1 MSTAS
6 QQSTQHIL
14 MVRPVHFR
22 KNEQTAGNNHY
33 QKESEHDDVL
43 DRALAEFDG
52 MVDALR
58 AHGVQVTVVED
69 DPSTDTPDA
78 LFPNNW
84 VSFHDDGKVGLYP
97 MFAENRRL
105 ERREEILHDLVHQQ
119 GFEMTEVVDFT
130 EFESHGVFLE
140 GTGSIVLD
148 RVHNKAY
155 AALSARTDKEAFVHF
170 CEAFGMEGIV
180 FEAFQTVE
188 DERLPIY
195 HTNVMMAIGTSWAAV
210 CLACMDHPEDQALV
224 KSNLEA
230 DGLAVVELSEDQIN
244 QFAGNMLE
252 VKGSDGQTLIVMS
265 RRAHQSLDA
274 DQRALLETFGTIV
287 SPDLDVIETCG
298 GGSARCMM
306 AEVHLP
312 QPTHA

>member
-1 MSTAS
+1 
-6 QQSTQHIL
+6 
-14 MVRPVHFR
+14 
-22 KNEQTAGNNHY
+22 
-33 QKESEHDDVL
+33 
-43 DRALAEFDG
+43 
-52 MVDALR
+52 
-58 AHGVQVTVVED
+58 
-69 DPSTDTPDA
+69 
-78 LFPNNW
+78 
-84 VSFHDDGKVGLYP
+84 
-97 MFAENRRL
+97 
-105 ERREEILHDLVHQQ
+105 
-119 GFEMTEVVDFT
+119 
-130 EFESHGVFLE
+130 
-140 GTGSIVLD
+140 
-148 RVHNKAY
+148 
-155 AALSARTDKEAFVHF
+155 
-170 CEAFGMEGIV
+170 
-180 FEAFQTVE
+180 
-188 DERLPIY
+188 
-195 HTNVMMAIGTSWAAV
+195 
-210 CLACMDHPEDQALV
+210 DHPEDQVLV